1 MSDRT
6 LRLARLAADLA
17 PSMIELRRDLHRN
30 PEVGWTE
37 YRTTRRVAEVLT
49 ERGLAPRVRAEG
61 TGLTVEIGSGE
72 PVVGFRADMDA
83 LPIQEEAQPEYR
95 SERDGVMHACGH
107 DVHTAVGVGVASA
120 LAELGDIPGTVRVIF
135 QPAEEQIPGGAM
147 TLCDEGVHDGLAA
160 LIAFHVDPSLEPGH
174 IGIRR
179 GGITGASDRVVI
191 RLHGPGGHTS
201 RPHQTVDLIYVAGRV
216 ITNLPLLIRH
226 GIDPRETVLVVFGR
240 IEGGSAEN
248 VIPTTVELGGTIRLF
263 DLELWRTM
271 PKLLEGVVSDLV
283 RPLGATAEIDYHRGS
298 PPVVNHDV
306 VTGIVSQAAVAAL
319 GGDAVKPTHQ
329 SLGSEDF
336 AWYLEQ
342 VPGALLRLGSAL
354 PERKVDLHS
363 ATFDVDEKAIETG
376 ILVGAEAMVHLLENA
391 GGGE

>member
-6 LRLARLAADLA
+6 SRLARLAADLTPA
-17 PSMIELRRDLHRN
+17 MIDLRRDLHRN

-37 YRTTRRVAEVLT
+37 YRTTRRVAEVLA
-49 ERGLAPRVRAEG
+49 EQGLSPQVRPDG

-72 PVVGFRADMDA
+72 PIVGFRADMDA
-83 LPIQEEAQPEYR
+83 LPIQEEANPEYR

-120 LAELGDIPGTVRVIF
+120 LAGLGDIPGTVRVIF
-135 QPAEEQIPGGAM
+135 QPAEEQIPGGAV
-147 TLCDEGVHDGLAA
+147 TLCEEGVHDSLAA
-160 LIAFHVDPSLEPGH
+160 LIAFHVDPSLEPGQ

-216 ITNLPLLIRH
+216 IANLPLLIRH

-263 DLELWRTM
+263 DLDLWRTM
-271 PKLLEGVVSDLV
+271 PKLLEGVVTDLI
-283 RPLGATAEIDYHRGS
+283 RPLGATAEIEYHRGS

-306 VTGIVSQAAVAAL
+306 VTGVVAQAAVAAL
-319 GGDAVKPTHQ
+319 GGDGVKPTHQ

-342 VPGALLRLGSAL
+342 VPGALLRLGSGLAD
-354 PERKVDLHS
+354 RKVDLHS
-363 ATFDVDEKAIETG
+363 ATFDVDERAINTG
-376 ILVGAEAMVHLLENA
+376 IVVGAEAMLQLLEA
-391 GGGE
+391 AR

>member
-6 LRLARLAADLA
+6 SRLARLAADLA
-17 PSMIELRRDLHRN
+17 PAMIDLRRDLHRN

-37 YRTTRRVAEVLT
+37 YRTTRRVAEVLA
-49 ERGLAPRVRAEG
+49 EQGLSPQVRPDG

-72 PVVGFRADMDA
+72 PIVGFRADMDA
-83 LPIQEEAQPEYR
+83 LPIQEEASPEYR

-120 LAELGDIPGTVRVIF
+120 LAGLGDIPGTVRVLF
-135 QPAEEQIPGGAM
+135 QPAEEQIPGGAV
-147 TLCDEGVHDGLAA
+147 TLCEEGVHEGLAA
-160 LIAFHVDPSLEPGH
+160 LIAFHVDPSLEPGK

-179 GGITGASDRVVI
+179 GGITGASDRVII

-216 ITNLPLLIRH
+216 IANLPLLIRH

-263 DLELWRTM
+263 DLDLWRTM
-271 PKLLEGVVSDLV
+271 PKLLEGVVTDLI
-283 RPLGATAEIDYHRGS
+283 RPLGATAEIEYHRGS

-306 VTGIVSQAAVAAL
+306 VTGVVSQAAVAAL
-319 GGDAVKPTHQ
+319 GSDGVKPTHQ

-342 VPGALLRLGSAL
+342 VPGALLRLGSGL
-354 PERKVDLHS
+354 PDRKVDLHS
-363 ATFDVDEKAIETG
+363 ATFDVDERAIETG
-376 ILVGAEAMVHLLENA
+376 ILVGAEAMLQLLERA
-391 GGGE
+391 R

>member
-1 MSDRT
+1 
-6 LRLARLAADLA
+6 LARLAADLSPA
-17 PSMIELRRDLHRN
+17 IIDLRRDLHRN

-49 ERGLAPRVRAEG
+49 EQGLSPVVRSDG
-61 TGLTVEIGSGE
+61 TGLTVEVGTGDPI
-72 PVVGFRADMDA
+72 VGFRADMDA
-83 LPIQEEAQPEYR
+83 LPIQEEADPPYR

-120 LAELGDIPGTVRVIF
+120 LAGLGDIPGTVRVIF
-135 QPAEEQIPGGAM
+135 QPAEEQIPGGAV
-147 TLCDEGVHDGLAA
+147 TLCEEGVHEGLAA
-160 LIAFHVDPSLEPGH
+160 LIAFHVDPSLPPGQ

-216 ITNLPLLIRH
+216 ISNLPLLIRH

-240 IEGGSAEN
+240 VEGGSAEN

-263 DLELWRTM
+263 DLDLWRTM
-271 PKLLEGVVSDLV
+271 PKLLEGVVTDLI
-283 RPLGATAEIDYHRGS
+283 RPLGATAEIEYHRGS

-306 VTGIVSQAAVAAL
+306 VTGVVARAAVAAL
-319 GGDAVKPTHQ
+319 GSDGVKPTHQ

-342 VPGALLRLGSAL
+342 VPGALLRLGSGL
-354 PERKVDLHS
+354 PDRTVDLHS
-363 ATFDVDEKAIETG
+363 ATFDVDERAIETG
-376 ILVGAEAMVHLLENA
+376 ILVGAEAMLQLLEHA
-391 GGGE
+391 R

>member
-6 LRLARLAADLA
+6 SRLARLAADLTPA
-17 PSMIELRRDLHRN
+17 IIDLRRDLHRN

-37 YRTTRRVAEVLT
+37 YRTTRRVAEVLADQ
-49 ERGLAPRVRAEG
+49 GLSPQVRPDG
-61 TGLTVEIGSGE
+61 TGLTVEIGSGD
-72 PVVGFRADMDA
+72 PIVGFRADMDA
-83 LPIQEEAQPEYR
+83 LPIQEEADPEYR

-120 LAELGDIPGTVRVIF
+120 LAGLGDIPGTVRVIF
-135 QPAEEQIPGGAM
+135 QPAEEQIPGGAV
-147 TLCDEGVHDGLAA
+147 TLCEEGVHEGLAA
-160 LIAFHVDPSLEPGH
+160 LIAFHVDPSLAPGQ

-179 GGITGASDRVVI
+179 GGITGASDRVII

-216 ITNLPLLIRH
+216 IANLPLLIRH

-263 DLELWRTM
+263 DLDLWRTM
-271 PKLLEGVVSDLV
+271 PKLLEGVVTDLI
-283 RPLGATAEIDYHRGS
+283 RPLGATAEIEYHRGS

-306 VTGIVSQAAVAAL
+306 VTGVVAQAAVAAL
-319 GGDAVKPTHQ
+319 GGDGVKPTHQ

-336 AWYLEQ
+336 AWYLEK
-342 VPGALLRLGSAL
+342 VPGALLRLGSGL
-354 PERKVDLHS
+354 PDRKVDLHS
-363 ATFDVDEKAIETG
+363 ATFDVDERAIETG
-376 ILVGAEAMVHLLENA
+376 VLVGAEAMLQLLEHA
-391 GGGE
+391 R

>member
-6 LRLARLAADLA
+6 SRLARLAADLA
-17 PSMIELRRDLHRN
+17 PAMIDLRRDLHRN

-37 YRTTRRVAEVLT
+37 YRTTRRVAEVLA
-49 ERGLAPRVRAEG
+49 EQGLSPQVRPDG

-72 PVVGFRADMDA
+72 PIVGFRADMDA
-83 LPIQEEAQPEYR
+83 LPIQEEASPEYR

-120 LAELGDIPGTVRVIF
+120 LAGLGDIPGTVRVLF
-135 QPAEEQIPGGAM
+135 QPAEEQIPGGAV
-147 TLCDEGVHDGLAA
+147 TLCEEGVHEGLAA
-160 LIAFHVDPSLEPGH
+160 LIAFHVDPSLEPGK

-179 GGITGASDRVVI
+179 GGITGASDRVII

-263 DLELWRTM
+263 DLDLWRTM
-271 PKLLEGVVSDLV
+271 PKLLEGVVTDLI

-306 VTGIVSQAAVAAL
+306 VTGVVSQAAVAAL
-319 GGDAVKPTHQ
+319 GSDGVKPTHQ

-342 VPGALLRLGSAL
+342 VPGALLRLGSGL
-354 PERKVDLHS
+354 PDRKVDLHS
-363 ATFDVDEKAIETG
+363 ATFDVDERAIETG
-376 ILVGAEAMVHLLENA
+376 ILVGAEAMLQLLERA
-391 GGGE
+391 R

>member
-6 LRLARLAADLA
+6 ARLARLAADLTPA
-17 PSMIELRRDLHRN
+17 MVDLRRDLHRH

-37 YRTTRRVAEVLT
+37 YRTTRRVAEVLAD
-49 ERGLAPRVRAEG
+49 RGLAPQVRPEG
-61 TGLTVEIGSGE
+61 TGLFVEIGSGE
-72 PVVGFRADMDA
+72 PMVGFRADMDA
-83 LPIQEEAQPEYR
+83 LPIQEEASPEYR

-120 LAELGDIPGTVRVIF
+120 LAGLGTIPGTVRIIF

-147 TLCDEGVHDGLAA
+147 TLCEEGVHDGLAA
-160 LIAFHVDPSLEPGH
+160 LIAFHVDPSLEPGR

-216 ITNLPLLIRH
+216 IANLPLLIRH

-271 PKLLEGVVSDLV
+271 PKVLDGVVTDLI
-283 RPLGATAEIDYHRGS
+283 RPLGATAEIEYHRGS

-306 VTGIVSQAAVAAL
+306 VTEVVSQAAVAAL
-319 GGDAVKPTHQ
+319 GADGVKPTHQ

-354 PERKVDLHS
+354 PDREVDLHS
-363 ATFDVDEKAIETG
+363 ATFDVDERAIETG
-376 ILVGAEAMVHLLENA
+376 ILVGAEAMLQLLERA
-391 GGGE
+391 R